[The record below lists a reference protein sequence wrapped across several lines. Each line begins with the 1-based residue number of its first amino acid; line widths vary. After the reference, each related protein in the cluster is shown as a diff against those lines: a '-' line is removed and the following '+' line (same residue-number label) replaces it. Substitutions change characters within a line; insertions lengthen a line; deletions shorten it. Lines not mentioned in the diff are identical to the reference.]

1 MGVPLITTIYDKDPN
16 IGPYTLP
23 LLIWYPMQ
31 LLICSFFIPPLRA
44 FVKSRNEKLGI
55 EQEEDEKG
63 DMDFDDGSFSFHL
76 SEIFSSA
83 SSVVS
88 SADSGHKPAEARI
101 DRSQLSL
108 NYNSGD
114 E

>member
-31 LLICSFFIPPLRA
+31 LLICSFLIPPLRA
-44 FVKSRNEKLGI
+44 FVKSRNQKLGI
-55 EQEEDEKG
+55 EPEEDYKG

-88 SADSGHKPAEARI
+88 SSDFGSQTS
-101 DRSQLSL
+101 RSENRSK
-108 NYNSGD
+108 ST
-114 E
+114 EP